1 MSTFVKKRLP
11 ALLLALS
18 AVGSS
23 TVVHA
28 QSYPYIG
35 EVKLF
40 AGNYA
45 PDGWAFADGRI
56 LSISE
61 YNSLFNLI
69 GTTYGGD
76 GQETFALPDLRG
88 RVPVH
93 QGTLGSET
101 VVVGEAMGASYLPV
115 YSNNMPSGQSR
126 GDFVTLGSTTVS
138 GAVPVAP
145 ERAARTVERQT
156 PNVGGGGGIPNRPP
170 YLGLNYIISLTG
182 VYPTQ

>member
-1 MSTFVKKRLP
+1 MNAFLTKRLP

-40 AGNYA
+40 AGNYE
-45 PDGWAFADGRI
+45 PQGWAFADGRL
-56 LSISE
+56 LSISLHE
-61 YNSLFNLI
+61 VLFNLI

-101 VVVGEAMGASYLPV
+101 VEMGEVMGASVLPV
-115 YSNNMPSGQSR
+115 SSSNMPSAQSR
-126 GDFVTLGSTTVS
+126 GDHVTLGSTTVS
-138 GAVPVAP
+138 GAVPVDP

-156 PNVGGGGGIPNRPP
+156 PNVGGGGSIPNRPP